1 MFAKISLPAENKDN
15 ILMVP
20 NETIKMENG
29 VNYLYAVDNGVVKK
43 ISVETGISN
52 EKFTEVTGKVQE
64 GIDVITEGQN
74 LLSDGEKINIVQ

>member
-1 MFAKISLPAENKDN
+1 
-15 ILMVP
+15 MVP

-29 VNYLYAVDNGVVKK
+29 VNYLYTVDNGEVKK

-64 GIDVITEGQN
+64 GLDVITEGQN
-74 LLSDGEKINIVQ
+74 LLSDGEKVNLV

>member
-1 MFAKISLPAENKDN
+1 
-15 ILMVP
+15 MVT

-29 VNYLYAVDNGVVKK
+29 VNYLYTVENGLVKK

-74 LLSDGEKINIVQ
+74 LLSDGEKVNIVQ